1 MKPATA
7 VDLTLQNLPG
17 ARPSA
22 GKNVPQR
29 GASRCLDE
37 PIPLMPAVLVQA
49 VRGVVRGVV
58 L

>member
-7 VDLTLQNLPG
+7 VGLTLQNLPG

-37 PIPLMPAVLVQA
+37 PIPSMPAVA
-49 VRGVVRGVV
+49 CTGRAGVVRGVV